1 MSYCK
6 FNIFEE
12 LAKVV
17 RGEETKADKDVLLH
31 AAAEIV
37 LADQQTKRSL

>member
-6 FNIFEE
+6 FNILEE

-17 RGEETKADKDVLLH
+17 RGEETKADKDALLH
-31 AAAEIV
+31 TAAEMV
-37 LADQQTKRSL
+37 LASEKSKTGL